1 MTQISFPGLG
11 IEEFTLN
18 PAAISFGESFSV
30 YWYAIFVIMGF
41 ALAFLYAWYRSR
53 YEKIKFYDLLD
64 VTLYTIIFS
73 IIGARLFYVIFADD
87 QFNGFLDLIA
97 IWDGGLA
104 MYGAMIAGAVTIAI
118 TGRIKKLSVLKMLDL
133 AAPAL
138 MLGQAVGSWGSFFN
152 GEAYGKIIPEEN
164 PLYFIRMGISPHVFE
179 DVKGLAYV
187 HPTFLYEFIWLIIG
201 FALIHFLY
209 KKKKFDGQITLMYL
223 AWYGFGKIFTEA
235 LRVDSLT
242 LGVFK
247 VAQVIGFVCFV
258 AGTVALIYNLAKSYR
273 KQKDLE
279 EYTPSY
285 KKISNP
291 ASLFMS
297 NDNENEDEDYT
308 PSFNFS
314 RNNEN
319 EQENKA
325 GETDEEN

>member
-30 YWYAIFVIMGF
+30 YWYAIFIIIGF

-53 YEKIKFYDLLD
+53 YEEIKFYDLLD

-73 IIGARLFYVIFADD
+73 IIGARLFYVIFTND
-87 QFNGFLDLIA
+87 QFHGFLDVIA
-97 IWDGGLA
+97 IWDGGLD
-104 MYGAMIAGAVTIAI
+104 MYGAIIAGAITIAI
-118 TGRIKKLSVLKMLDL
+118 VGKIKKLSVLKLLDL
-133 AAPAL
+133 ASPAL
-138 MLGQAVGSWGSFFN
+138 MLGQAIGSWGSFFN
-152 GEAYGKIIPEEN
+152 GETYGIIIPENN
-164 PLYFIRMGISPHVFE
+164 PLYSIRMGISPHVFE

-187 HPTFLYEFIWLIIG
+187 HPTFLYEFVWLLVG
-201 FALIHFLY
+201 FAVIHFLY
-209 KKKKFDGQITLMYL
+209 KKKRFGGQIILMYL
-223 AWYGFGKIFTEA
+223 AWYGFGKMFIEA

-247 VAQVIGFVCFV
+247 VSQVIGFICFV

-285 KKISNP
+285 KKISKP

-297 NDNENEDEDYT
+297 DDAEDEDYT

-314 RNNEN
+314 KDEDG
-319 EQENKA
+319 EQKND
-325 GETDEEN
+325 TDVSDEEN